1 MRLNAKVSI
10 LDNEFDLRIKADTI
24 ESLLV
29 GFVLAYFTHTRVI
42 KIDSIDSDDIVIRY
56 NADLDDPQYYTGT
69 VSNKSLVAVIRDLA
83 VVLFVNNDN
92 LVERIVNLIYDAE
105 KESKNIVPVV
115 VGRN

>member
-42 KIDSIDSDDIVIRY
+42 KIDSDDIVIRY
-56 NADLDDPQYYTGT
+56 DADLDDPQYYTGT